1 MNSTESN
8 AGSFLDDKVIWQNVQ
23 VILQLLGGITMIH
36 VTFIL
41 SFEKSQVKKL
51 PFQITNLV
59 INFIMSIMGI
69 YSWIMMNSNDTTDNE
84 KISGFVNM
92 AVFGSAQIAYQL
104 WSIPVGLS
112 FDEKPIM
119 LVHHFATL
127 ASASIVTFF
136 EQGYRFHAV
145 YFCGV
150 MELSTLPLCIINIFK
165 ENRVLIEKH
174 PLKYSLS
181 RNLFAVT
188 FVLVRV
194 LLLIPIWSEYI
205 SLLWNANMDSSGL
218 SLLAFRVLFYPSAFL
233 LLLQM
238 YWAYLILKALL
249 PKKWKEY

>member
-1 MNSTESN
+1 MSTL
-8 AGSFLDDKVIWQNVQ
+8 FLDEKIIWQNVQ

-36 VTFIL
+36 VSFIL
-41 SFEKSQVKKL
+41 SFGKSQVKKL
-51 PFQITNLV
+51 PFQMTNLV
-59 INFIMSIMGI
+59 INFIMSTMGI

-112 FDEKPIM
+112 FGEKPIM

-127 ASASIVTFF
+127 ASASIVTFV

-145 YFCGV
+145 YFYGV
-150 MELSTLPLCIINIFK
+150 MELSSLPLCIMNTFK
-165 ENRVLIEKH
+165 ENRELIEKY

-181 RNLFAVT
+181 RNSFAAS
-188 FVLVRV
+188 FMLVRV
-194 LLLIPIWSEYI
+194 LGLIPVWFEFA

-218 SLLAFRVLFYPSAFL
+218 SLLTFRVMFYSSSFL
-233 LLLQM
+233 MLLQI

-249 PKKWKEY
+249 PKKQKQS